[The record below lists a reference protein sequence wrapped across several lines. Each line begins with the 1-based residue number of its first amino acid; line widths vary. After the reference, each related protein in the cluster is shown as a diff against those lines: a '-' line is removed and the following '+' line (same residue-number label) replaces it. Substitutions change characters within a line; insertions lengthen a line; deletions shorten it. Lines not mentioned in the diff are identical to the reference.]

1 MTVISNI
8 GRLFTS
14 TDRGVIENAA
24 VVIDGERISWAGA
37 GSELNPSGDEPFDAG
52 GGLVTAGFVDAHTHP
67 VYAGD
72 RFAEIS
78 MRSSGATYPE
88 IAQSG
93 GGIGS
98 TVRATRAAGDL
109 ERTVSDRLGAWLRS
123 GTTTVEAKTGYHLT
137 ESGELG
143 AVGLL
148 ARLAERGDLPR
159 LAVTFLG
166 AHAIPEEFSGRVD
179 DYVAEVCRW
188 SAGAAAAGAEF
199 TDVFCDEGYFTVEQS
214 RTILEAGRA
223 AGLKVRLHA
232 DELARTGGSQ
242 LAAELGAVSA
252 DHLLK
257 IEASDIAALA
267 GAGVVAT
274 LAPVTA
280 MSMGSIPPARE
291 LIDAGVTI
299 ALGTDHN
306 PGTSGLTD
314 MSVAVAAATAIFGL
328 SVDEAVTA
336 ATRGGAA
343 SLDRDDIGKVEP
355 GALAD
360 LVLWDADHEG
370 AFAWAWGVPAVRVWR
385 GGELVVE

>member
-14 TDRGVIENAA
+14 TDRGVIGDAA
-24 VVIDGERISWAGA
+24 VVIDGERISWAGPR
-37 GSELNPSGDEPFDAG
+37 SELDESGGETFDAG

-72 RFAEIS
+72 RFAEIA
-78 MRSSGATYPE
+78 MRSSGATYSE

-98 TVRATRAAGDL
+98 TVRATRSAGDL
-109 ERTVSDRLGAWLRS
+109 ENVVGERLAAWLRS

-148 ARLAERGDLPR
+148 SRLAERRDLPR

-166 AHAIPEEFSGRVD
+166 AHAVPEEFAEPD

-199 TDVFCDEGYFTVEQS
+199 TDVFCDAGYFTVEQS

-257 IEASDIAALA
+257 IDASDVAALA

-280 MSMGSIPPARE
+280 MSMGSLPPARG
-291 LIDAGVTI
+291 LLDAGVTI

-314 MSVAVAAATAIFGL
+314 MSVAVAAAIAIFDL
-328 SVDEAVTA
+328 SVDEAVIA

-343 SLDRDDIGKVEP
+343 SLDRPDVGKVEP

-370 AFAWAWGVPAVRVWR
+370 AFAWAWGVPVLKVWR
-385 GGELVVE
+385 GGELVVQ